1 MGYKWTLSKLVK
13 RSRPKQTS
21 VLLPFPRSVPVEF
34 SKIGTY
40 RPLSQNITTVL
51 IRSGLTCGIGCPL
64 SLSLCENATQMSGVD
79 DASITGSTTFATP
92 IASNSINFCCIS
104 SWIVSVCFSLRKSV
118 LAEWRRN
125 PESRLFLCSVY
136 AGGRVPT
143 PRFWGRWGVKHLKF
157 AKFPPHSV
165 LL

>member
-1 MGYKWTLSKLVK
+1 
-13 RSRPKQTS
+13 
-21 VLLPFPRSVPVEF
+21 
-34 SKIGTY
+34 
-40 RPLSQNITTVL
+40 
-51 IRSGLTCGIGCPL
+51 
-64 SLSLCENATQMSGVD
+64 MSGVD

-104 SWIVSVCFSLRKSV
+104 IWIVSVCFSLRKSV

-165 LL
+165 LLEHFSCKVGSKIILGQGTGKLASCRASPILLYFPRFTDPTVCIATLPHTKKRDQMFFSLKI